1 MVGKLKFTRSCMR
14 ITHSLK
20 KNNALLLHSLNL
32 KIFIQ
37 SSMNLFYSK
46 ILCPAEYRPSFKPSY
61 WIFLNAMILMFL
73 VLQKCFMNNDEL
85 KFNFGL

>member
-20 KNNALLLHSLNL
+20 KNNAFLLHSLNL

-46 ILCPAEYRPSFKPSY
+46 ILCPAEYRPSFKLGY
-61 WIFLNAMILMFL
+61 RIFLNAMILMVF
-73 VLQKCFMNNDEL
+73 VLKKWFMKNHEL

>member
-20 KNNALLLHSLNL
+20 KNNALLLHLLNL

-46 ILCPAEYRPSFKPSY
+46 ILCPAEYRPEFQAKLLDIS
-61 WIFLNAMILMFL
+61 
-73 VLQKCFMNNDEL
+73 KCNDIDV
-85 KFNFGL
+85 FGLAKMFHE